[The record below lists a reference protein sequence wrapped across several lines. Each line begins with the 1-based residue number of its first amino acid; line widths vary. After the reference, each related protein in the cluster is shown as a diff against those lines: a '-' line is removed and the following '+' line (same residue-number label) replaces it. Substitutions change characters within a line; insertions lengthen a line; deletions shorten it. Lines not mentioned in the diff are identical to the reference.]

1 MTDSVAGVLMAGG
14 QSRRMGGGDKCL
26 RALAGKPILT
36 HVIDRIRPQVGPL
49 VLNANGDPAR
59 FAAFGLPVVADA
71 VGDFAGPLA
80 GVLTGL
86 EWAAAQAPPGDT
98 PGDPESDSPGAWLA
112 SFATDAPFLPAD
124 LVARLL
130 AAVVAEGADLACAAS
145 NGRDHPVFGLWPLR
159 LRHEL
164 RQAMVAEGIRKVD
177 LWTARYK
184 LARVEFP
191 LVATPAGPRD
201 PFFNANRPEDLA
213 EAERLAA
220 V

>member
-26 RALAGKPILT
+26 RPLAGKPILT
-36 HVIDRIRPQVGPL
+36 HAIDRVRPQVGPL
-49 VLNANGDPAR
+49 VLNANGDPSR
-59 FAAFGLPVVADA
+59 FAAFGLPVVADV

-86 EWAAAQAPPGDT
+86 EWAAEQAPSCT
-98 PGDPESDSPGAWLA
+98 WLA
-112 SFATDAPFLPAD
+112 SFATDAPFLPED

-130 AAVVAEGADLACAAS
+130 AAVVAEGADMACAAS
-145 NGRDHPVFGLWPLR
+145 DGRDHPVFGLWPLR
-159 LRHEL
+159 LRHDL

-177 LWTARYK
+177 IWTARFK
-184 LARVEFP
+184 LVSVDFP
-191 LVATPAGPRD
+191 LVETAAGPRD

-213 EAERLAA
+213 EAERLAR

>member
-1 MTDSVAGVLMAGG
+1 MTETVAGVLMAGG

-26 RALAGKPILT
+26 RPLAGKPILA
-36 HVIDRIRPQVGPL
+36 HVIDRVRPQVGPL

-59 FAAFGLPVVADA
+59 FAVFGLPVVADA

-86 EWAAAQAPPGDT
+86 EWAAEQAPAGDSPG
-98 PGDPESDSPGAWLA
+98 DSPGAWLA

-130 AAVVAEGADLACAAS
+130 AAVVAEGADMACAAS
-145 NGRDHPVFGLWPLR
+145 QGRDHPVFGLWPLR

-177 LWTARYK
+177 LWTARFK
-184 LARVEFP
+184 LVCVDFP
-191 LVATPAGPRD
+191 LVETPAGACD

-213 EAERLAA
+213 EAERLVRA
-220 V
+220 